1 MRRSRADEPV
11 LITSAPE
18 NSDDEYNRRRK
29 KYAIMMGLRALAVIA
44 AASTYRFSL
53 WLALGFVVAGM
64 VLPWC
69 AVIIANDGPAKKR
82 MAKPAYQPGMGGE
95 RALTMGN
102 RTDNLADSDDRTV
115 DG

>member
-1 MRRSRADEPV
+1 MRRSHADQPP

-18 NSDDEYNRRRK
+18 SGDVEFDRRRK
-29 KYAIMMGLRALAVIA
+29 RYAVMMGLRALCVIGAAV
-44 AASTYRFSL
+44 SYHLSMV
-53 WLALGFVVAGM
+53 LALLFVVGGI

-82 MAKPAYQPGMGGE
+82 VQRMPPAGGPAE
-95 RALTMGN
+95 RALPPGE
-102 RTDNLADSDDRTV
+102 DERTV

>member
-1 MRRSRADEPV
+1 MEGMHRSRADEPM

-18 NSDDEYNRRRK
+18 SNDDEYDRRRK
-29 KYAIMMGLRALAVIA
+29 KYAIMMSLRAICVIA
-44 AASTYRFSL
+44 AATTYQVSIVLSL
-53 WLALGFVVAGM
+53 AFIVGGM

-82 MAKPAYQPGMGGE
+82 APKPTYRPGLGTE
-95 RALTMGN
+95 RALTSGDDG
-102 RTDNLADSDDRTV
+102 RTI